1 MLFPRKALWIFVG
14 GEKKNLHILVALT
27 NLWKKKK
34 IELSKYMGNSYIW
47 GKKHEAQWQ
56 DAESLK
62 QNTQLTS

>member
-14 GEKKNLHILVALT
+14 GEKKPTYFSGFNKPLE
-27 NLWKKKK
+27 KKK